1 MVFSQLLP
9 LIALTRFL
17 GVCFRSQRLR
27 LARLMGEFSDG
38 FLTVLAAM
46 AMLYLILIPCRP
58 AIYDIEIYDLSSTY
72 VTRLNAGGV
81 TKLLRQEDARVFKKY
96 SQMKL
101 QIWSV
106 AKFGSGLEST
116 ERF

>member
-1 MVFSQLLP
+1 
-9 LIALTRFL
+9 
-17 GVCFRSQRLR
+17 
-27 LARLMGEFSDG
+27 MGEFSDG
-38 FLTVLAAM
+38 FLTVVDAT

-58 AIYDIEIYDLSSTY
+58 AIYDVEIYDLRSTY

-81 TKLLRQEDARVFKKY
+81 TDEWVTMLLRQGDARVFKKY

-106 AKFGSGLEST
+106 ANFGSGLESI
-116 ERF
+116 ERSQSGG